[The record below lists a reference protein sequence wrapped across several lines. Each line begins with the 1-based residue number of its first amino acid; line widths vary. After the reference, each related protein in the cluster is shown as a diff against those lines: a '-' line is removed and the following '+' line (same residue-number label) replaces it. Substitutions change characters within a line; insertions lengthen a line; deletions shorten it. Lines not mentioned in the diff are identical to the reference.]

1 MIYNFLVN
9 DSFSCDGASVLT
21 NDLVLAKKH
30 LFNTVV
36 WNLEEINEQIWDLYF
51 SLYYKA
57 LEDEYADYLRKY
69 NISDAFT
76 DE

>member
-9 DSFSCDGASVLT
+9 DSFSCDGANVLT

-36 WNLEEINEQIWDLYF
+36 WNLEEIVRKDNYF
-51 SLYYKA
+51 LHKYDVLSW
-57 LEDEYADYLRKY
+57 ESSWRFLRQ
-69 NISDAFT
+69 
-76 DE
+76 